1 MKKDKMIIHVIKKFS
16 NLKTVELGLLMMS
29 TLISCRILGSHYSDI
44 RGNHRDTNSA
54 FQWKRSVAENYELK
68 VKVKIN
74 C

>member
-1 MKKDKMIIHVIKKFS
+1 MKKNKMIIHVIKKCS
-16 NLKTVELGLLMMS
+16 NLKTVACLLMMS
-29 TLISCRILGSHYSDI
+29 TLLSCRILGSHYSDF

-68 VKVKIN
+68 VKVKIH

>member
-1 MKKDKMIIHVIKKFS
+1 MIIHVIIKFS
-16 NLKTVELGLLMMS
+16 NLKTVACLLMMS
-29 TLISCRILGSHYSDI
+29 TLLSCRILGSHYSDI

-68 VKVKIN
+68 VKVKIH